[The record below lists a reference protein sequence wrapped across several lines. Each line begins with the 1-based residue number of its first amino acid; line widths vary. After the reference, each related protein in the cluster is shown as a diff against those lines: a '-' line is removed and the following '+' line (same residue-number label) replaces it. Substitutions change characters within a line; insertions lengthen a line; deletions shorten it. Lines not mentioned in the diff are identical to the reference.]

1 MYVQTGF
8 LANRTWLWV
17 GIIISVIAI
26 VAFFAHEPVQGRDG
40 STIVGYGLG
49 GFSALIVLYLS
60 WLGVKKRRFA
70 SSTGRRRNSV
80 SAHVFLGLALIVTA
94 TLHKGFEFEW
104 SVHTL
109 GYVLLMIV
117 ILSGIWGITVYSGI
131 PDKMGRNVSEMIIE
145 KKRHDMSD
153 LEQLE
158 EDMEDL
164 DRKMER
170 ALQFLPDQFR
180 APVQLSLEKTKIGG
194 GLMSILSGSS
204 AGCASATPYDQI
216 RDIFDNGNWGEE
228 ERKRVSELVAD
239 MSRKRELA
247 ACLRRDGRYRAL
259 LSLWL
264 WFHVPL
270 TVALIV
276 TLIIHVVL
284 VFFYW

>member
-94 TLHKGFEFEW
+94 TLHTGFEFEW

-145 KKRHDMSD
+145 KKRHDQSD

-158 EDMEDL
+158 EDVEDL
-164 DRKMER
+164 DRKMGR

-204 AGCASATPYDQI
+204 AGCASAKAYDQI
-216 RDIFDNGNWGEE
+216 REIFDNGNWGEE

>member
-1 MYVQTGF
+1 MHVQTGF
-8 LANRTWLWV
+8 LANKTWLWI
-17 GIIISVIAI
+17 GILISVIAI
-26 VAFFAHEPVQGRDG
+26 AAFFSHTPIQGRDG

-60 WLGVKKRRFA
+60 WLGVRKRRFA
-70 SSTGRRRNSV
+70 SSAGRRRNSV
-80 SAHVFLGLALIVTA
+80 SAHVYLGLALIVTA
-94 TLHKGFEFEW
+94 TLHTGFEFEW

-117 ILSGIWGITVYSGI
+117 ILSGIWGISAYSGL

-170 ALQFLPDQFR
+170 SLQFLPDQFR

-204 AGCASATPYDQI
+204 AGCASAKAYDQI

-247 ACLRRDGRYRAL
+247 ACLRRDCRYRAL

>member
-8 LANRTWLWV
+8 LASRLWLWI
-17 GIIISVIAI
+17 GILISTAAL
-26 VAFFAHEPVQGRDG
+26 VAYFAHNPPQGRDG

-49 GFSALIVLYLS
+49 GLSALIVVYLS
-60 WLGVKKRRFA
+60 WLGVRKRRFA
-70 SSTGRRRNSV
+70 SSTGRRRNVV

-94 TLHKGFEFEW
+94 SLHTGFEFEW

-109 GYVLLMIV
+109 TYVLLMIV
-117 ILSGIWGITVYSGI
+117 ILSGIWGITVYSGL

-145 KKRHDMSD
+145 KKRHDMTD
-153 LEQLE
+153 LEQLDEDVE
-158 EDMEDL
+158 EI
-164 DRKMER
+164 DRKLER
-170 ALQFLPDQFR
+170 ALQFLPDAFR
-180 APVQLSLEKTKIGG
+180 PPVKLSLEKTRIGG
-194 GLMSILSGSS
+194 GLISILSGSS
-204 AGCASATPYDQI
+204 KGCATAKAYDQV
-216 RDIFDNGNWGEE
+216 REVADQGDWGED
-228 ERKRVSELVAD
+228 ERKRISELVAD

-264 WFHVPL
+264 WFHVPI
-270 TVALIV
+270 TVALLV

>member
-1 MYVQTGF
+1 MYLQTGF
-8 LANRTWLWV
+8 LASRGWLWI
-17 GIIISVIAI
+17 GILISVLAIAAYVVHDPI
-26 VAFFAHEPVQGRDG
+26 GGRDG

-49 GFSALIVLYLS
+49 GLSALIVLYLS
-60 WLGVKKRRFA
+60 ILGIRKRRFS

-80 SAHVFLGLALIVTA
+80 SAHVFLGLALIFTA
-94 TLHKGFEFEW
+94 TLHTGFEFEW

-117 ILSGIWGITVYSGI
+117 VISGIWGVAVYADL
-131 PDKMGRNVSEMIIE
+131 PDKMGRNLSEMIVE

-153 LEQLE
+153 LEQIE
-158 EDMEDL
+158 EDIEEM
-164 DRKMER
+164 DRKLER
-170 ALQFLPDQFR
+170 SLQFLPDIFR
-180 APVQLSLEKTKIGG
+180 PPVQLSLEKTKIGG
-194 GLMSILSGSS
+194 GLFSIISGSS
-204 AGCASATPYDQI
+204 KKCATARAFREVSDLVDH
-216 RDIFDNGNWGEE
+216 RDWNEE

-239 MSRKRELA
+239 MARKRELA

-270 TVALIV
+270 TVALLA
-276 TLIIHVVL
+276 TLIIHVIL

>member
-1 MYVQTGF
+1 MHVQTGF
-8 LANRTWLWV
+8 LANKTWLWV

-26 VAFFAHEPVQGRDG
+26 AAFFSHTPIQGRDG

-60 WLGVKKRRFA
+60 WLGVRKRRFA

-80 SAHVFLGLALIVTA
+80 SAHVYLGLALIVTA
-94 TLHKGFEFEW
+94 TLHTGFEFEW

-117 ILSGIWGITVYSGI
+117 ILSGIWGISAYSGL

-204 AGCASATPYDQI
+204 AGCASAKAYDQI